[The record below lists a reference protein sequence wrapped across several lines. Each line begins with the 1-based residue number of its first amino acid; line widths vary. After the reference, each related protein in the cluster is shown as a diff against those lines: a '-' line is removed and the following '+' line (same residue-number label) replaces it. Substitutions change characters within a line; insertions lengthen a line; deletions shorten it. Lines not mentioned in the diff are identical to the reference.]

1 MQYFHIFQRKMNRI
15 DERFKKLKE
24 DNKKAFIPFV
34 TFGTGMSIKETID
47 LVSELDKNGATV
59 VEIGVPFSDPLA
71 DGPVIQNSYINAL
84 NEGIKLNDVF
94 NAVKEIRE
102 SSEVPIVIMV
112 YFNIVFHKGIEEFIK
127 TAAECGVDGLIV
139 PDVPL
144 EERKELD
151 NICLK
156 NNIHLIPLVART
168 SRDRISK
175 IVDGARGFVYCVS
188 TNGTTGERSKL
199 DAGTVEYLEEVKKLV
214 NIPMCIGFGISSKE
228 VVADVKDHCDGVI
241 VGSAIVKRMKEGK
254 EAVIDF
260 VKDLK
265 KGFEDK

>member
-1 MQYFHIFQRKMNRI
+1 
-15 DERFKKLKE
+15 
-24 DNKKAFIPFV
+24 
-34 TFGTGMSIKETID
+34 
-47 LVSELDKNGATV
+47 
-59 VEIGVPFSDPLA
+59 
-71 DGPVIQNSYINAL
+71 
-84 NEGIKLNDVF
+84 
-94 NAVKEIRE
+94 
-102 SSEVPIVIMV
+102 
-112 YFNIVFHKGIEEFIK
+112 
-127 TAAECGVDGLIV
+127 
-139 PDVPL
+139 
-144 EERKELD
+144 KELD

-199 DAGTVEYLEEVKKLV
+199 YSGTVEYLEEVKKLV

-254 EAVIDF
+254 EAAIDF